1 MAENTHRFKNRTL
14 LTNWQHPGGLVHLL
28 FTVYDHFGSGHWVL
42 IRSFNFLQ
50 VELKSGATY
59 DAKIKDID
67 EKADIALIK
76 IDTPVSRQT
85 LGERGRPYFIFFLFF
100 FHLHVSSISKVR
112 SCWSRES
119 DPSELAGKFTFA
131 SSFFHLFFLLCIS
144 VFSVLK
150 FKIEFLI
157 IPRFFSPLC
166 FLSSHSLLFCKA
178 SCWICA
184 FIPCCEA
191 CFLWTFIWTYV
202 NCLWFWLRKIIL
214 GQNKVMSHESGCE
227 WGKWRQTE
235 RFGLGRLW
243 VFASSHSLFFSLG
256 WPGSQIQARKRGFYR
271 HLCNGTTF
279 LEWKGGC
286 VPFCPDSQSCYI
298 LCRSLSSHVKFMY

>member
-85 LGERGRPYFIFFLFF
+85 LGEWGRPYFIFFLFF

-191 CFLWTFIWTYV
+191 CFLWTFIWTSA
-202 NCLWFWLRKIIL
+202 FDFGSER
-214 GQNKVMSHESGCE
+214 SF
-227 WGKWRQTE
+227 WGKIKW
-235 RFGLGRLW
+235 W
-243 VFASSHSLFFSLG
+243 VMRVGVSGASGDKRSDLVWGDFEFLLPHTLCFFSLG

-271 HLCNGTTF
+271 HLCNGTTV